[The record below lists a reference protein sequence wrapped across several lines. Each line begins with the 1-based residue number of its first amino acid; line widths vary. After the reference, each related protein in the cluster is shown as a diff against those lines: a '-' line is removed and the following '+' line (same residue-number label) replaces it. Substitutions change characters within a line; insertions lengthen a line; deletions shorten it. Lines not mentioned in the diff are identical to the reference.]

1 MAIGDRIRI
10 VTEKEYRIMSPPR
23 RSRGEK
29 PRTTIRYLNHTI
41 SELQKIIDTYRSRMD
56 DQHKQIASQ
65 AVELSECADREKILT
80 TELENSADGYGSLL
94 AMHQKNTT
102 RLAYLE
108 GYYAKSTETI
118 RTASEGDS
126 RSHSYGAAVGQEGE
140 PEDIARRYGGPAGGQ
155 VWRFHPDDPTPHHR
169 RSMDRDPIA
178 GTVHD
183 ATTSE
188 LERHRR

>member
-23 RSRGEK
+23 RPRGEK

-41 SELQKIIDTYRSRMD
+41 SELQKIIDSYRGRMD

-65 AVELSECADREKILT
+65 DVELSECADREKILT
-80 TELENSADGYGSLL
+80 EELEAAADGYGHLL
-94 AMHQKNTT
+94 ARYQMNAS

-108 GYYAKSTETI
+108 GYYAKSTEAI
-118 RTASEGDS
+118 RGPGEGDS
-126 RSHSYGAAVGQEGE
+126 RSHPYGAPAGQEGE
-140 PEDIARRYGGPAGGQ
+140 PEDIARRYGGAAGGQ
-155 VWRFHPDDPTPHHR
+155 IRGVRPDDPAPHHR
-169 RSMDRDPIA
+169 RPMDNGPIA
-178 GTVHD
+178 GAAHD
-183 ATTSE
+183 ASTSE